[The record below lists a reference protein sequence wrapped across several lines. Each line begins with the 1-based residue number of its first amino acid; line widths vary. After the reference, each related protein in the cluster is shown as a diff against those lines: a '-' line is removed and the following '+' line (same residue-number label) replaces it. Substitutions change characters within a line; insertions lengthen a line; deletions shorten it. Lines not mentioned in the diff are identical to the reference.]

1 MPDEAVLLIEKF
13 WSEKINIPVIVS
25 KNRFSAAKIC
35 LNNNEIY
42 YNLAETAAD
51 IIHGS
56 GEGINGVSVP
66 VPDDIEISGKCAYQG
81 VRNEFGRSKKIA
93 ILDDGFTALN
103 VKKNINIVL
112 IDANIDIFMQNVIP
126 AGILREPLSALK
138 YADIIVINKCRPEL
152 LENPSGFK
160 NEAEIKIKKYN
171 KNCPVFYSYYKP
183 DKLVSRNNAIPCAD
197 LKGKKAVAVCAIG
210 NPDYF
215 YENLSNCGAEIDY
228 KMEFRDHYEYAETDI
243 KNLEGVMAQN
253 KEYIAIATL
262 KDYLKLKRFNKSPIF
277 DRIYYLDFEIVIDK
291 IFFEYIYNTY
301 KKIEREKK

>member
-1 MPDEAVLLIEKF
+1 M
-13 WSEKINIPVIVS
+13 S
-25 KNRFSAAKIC
+25 KNRLSAAKIC

-42 YNLAETAAD
+42 YNLAETGAD
-51 IIHGS
+51 IFYGN
-56 GEGINGVSVP
+56 EEEINAASVP
-66 VPDDIEISGKCAYQG
+66 VTDDIEISGKCAYKD
-81 VRNEFGRSKKIA
+81 VHEEFDRSKKIA

-138 YADIIVINKCRPEL
+138 YADIIVINKCKPEL
-152 LENPSGFK
+152 LANPSEFK
-160 NEAEIKIKKYN
+160 NDAEIKIKKYN

-183 DKLVSRNNAIPCAD
+183 DKLVSGNNAIPCAD

-215 YENLSNCGAEIDY
+215 YENLVGCGAEIDY
-228 KMEFRDHYEYAETDI
+228 KMEFLDHYEYAETDI
-243 KNLEGVMAQN
+243 KKLERIMAQN
-253 KEYIAIATL
+253 KEYIVITTL
-262 KDYLKLKRFNKSPIF
+262 KDYVKLKRFNKSRIF

-291 IFFEYIYNTY
+291 AFFEYIYNIY
-301 KKIEREKK
+301 KKNRT